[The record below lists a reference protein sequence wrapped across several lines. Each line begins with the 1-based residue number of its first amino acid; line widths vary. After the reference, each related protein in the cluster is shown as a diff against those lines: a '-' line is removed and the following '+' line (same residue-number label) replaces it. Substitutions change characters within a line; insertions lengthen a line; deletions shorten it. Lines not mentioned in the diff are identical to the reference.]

1 MFNYK
6 SLFSK
11 PYFFNNE
18 ILMKCSK
25 SRKRAKQKETPS
37 QEKLEELTEQ
47 EFSQVANDD
56 EFMEEMKLR
65 IETLEKKRE
74 IAKRKF
80 SELSS

>member
-1 MFNYK
+1 MGN
-6 SLFSK
+6 LQ
-11 PYFFNNE
+11 
-18 ILMKCSK
+18 
-25 SRKRAKQKETPS
+25 KRAKQKETPS

-80 SELSS
+80 AELSS